1 MGTEGNSSTSV
12 QNDRE
17 ERQQGTSEERIR
29 LVIPR
34 PPLGHESSKTSEF
47 AAGGMVNEKNRAVQ

>member
-1 MGTEGNSSTSV
+1 MGTEGNSAKSV

-34 PPLGHESSKTSEF
+34 PPLGHESSKTPEF
-47 AAGGMVNEKNRAVQ
+47 AAGGMVNEKNQAVQ